1 MKITAVEAWPVTMR
15 YLTPYTIAYET
26 VSETTNVFLRI
37 ETNGGIRGFG
47 CAAPDRMVTGETAAT
62 VMKCLTEEVPEMLV
76 GQDPL
81 RLAWHIHR
89 LVPALSVHPSAMAAV
104 DMALY
109 DVLGKIANLPV
120 WQILG
125 GYRKAIKTSVT
136 VGIMPVRES
145 VETARDWIRQGF
157 LCLKVKGGIDI
168 GKDIERVIRIREA
181 VGKGI
186 KLRFDANQGYTVK
199 EALTFVRETRRAA
212 LELLEQPTPSM
223 KPDLLGRITTRV
235 PIPVMADESLMSLR
249 DAFRLARQQL
259 VDMVNIK
266 LMKVGGI
273 LEALQIDAVARSANL
288 EVMIG
293 CMDEA
298 GYAIA
303 AGLHFALSRSN
314 VAYADLDGHLG
325 LENDPTHNAVIIRK
339 GILYP
344 QERPG
349 LGFDIP

>member
-1 MKITAVEAWPVTMR
+1 MKITAVEAWPVAMR
-15 YLTPYTIAYET
+15 LLTPYTIAYET

-37 ETNGGIRGFG
+37 ETSGGVCGFG
-47 CAAPDRMVTGETAAT
+47 CAAPDSAVTGETPAT
-62 VMKCLTEEVPEMLV
+62 VMKCITEDVATLLK

-89 LVPALSVHPSAMAAV
+89 LVPALSIHPAAMAAV

-109 DVLGKIANLPV
+109 DILGKVANLPV

-136 VGIMPVRES
+136 VGIMPVKES
-145 VETARDWIRQGF
+145 VEAAREWIRQGF
-157 LCLKVKGGIDI
+157 LCLKIKGGKNLANDV
-168 GKDIERVIRIREA
+168 ERILRIREA

-199 EALTFVRETRRAA
+199 DALTFVRETRHAGI
-212 LELLEQPTPSM
+212 ELLEQPTPSM

-249 DAFRLARQQL
+249 DAFRLARRAL

-298 GYAIA
+298 GLGIA

-325 LENDPTHNAVIIRK
+325 LEGDPSHDAVVIRK

-344 QERPG
+344 QEKPG
-349 LGFDIP
+349 LGFDL